1 MRARRIWV
9 AVALTAVIASVIG
22 LLYVQVNNE
31 SRATR
36 AAWIITRDLAPGSLL
51 DPTNVKQVRIAEG
64 GDQFVVLQ
72 EQPYGKRLI
81 HGMTAQSLLAP
92 ADVYSRDLTQ
102 VAVSLR
108 AAPSVGP
115 GDTIDVYAVMSSR
128 TVLVGRSLVVIGAGN
143 PVTVLVPAA
152 DEAAWITLQ
161 ANNVP
166 LYAAKGNGIGVPST
180 NSVAVNDAVATLSA
194 SAGAI
199 PALPAGGPQSSPV
212 APGGASPRPTPR

>member
-36 AAWIITRDLAPGSLL
+36 AAWIVTRDLAPGSLL
-51 DPTNVKQVRIAEG
+51 DPTNVQQVRIAEG

-81 HGMTAQSLLAP
+81 HAMTAQSLLAP

-128 TVLVGRSLVVIGAGN
+128 TILVGRSLVVIGAGN

-180 NSVAVNDAVATLSA
+180 NSVAVNDAVASLSA

-199 PALPAGGPQSSPV
+199 PALPAGGSQSSPV

>member
-9 AVALTAVIASVIG
+9 AVALTAVVASVIG
-22 LLYVQVNNE
+22 LLYMQASNE

-36 AAWIITRDLAPGSLL
+36 AAWLITKDLGPGSLL
-51 DPTNVKQVRIAEG
+51 DSSNVKQVRIPQG

-72 EQPYGKRLI
+72 DQPYGKRLN
-81 HGMTAQSLLAP
+81 HAMSAQSLLAP

-115 GDTIDVYAVMSSR
+115 GDTIDVYAVMGSR
-128 TVLVGRSLVVIGAGN
+128 TVMVGRSLVVIGAGN

-152 DEAAWITLQ
+152 DEASWITLQ

-166 LYAAKGNGIGVPST
+166 LYAAKGNGLGVPNT
-180 NSVAVNDAVATLSA
+180 NSVAVTDAVATLSA
-194 SAGAI
+194 SAAAI
-199 PALPAGGPQSSPV
+199 PALPAGSMSSPSP
-212 APGGASPRPTPR
+212 ASGASPRPTPR